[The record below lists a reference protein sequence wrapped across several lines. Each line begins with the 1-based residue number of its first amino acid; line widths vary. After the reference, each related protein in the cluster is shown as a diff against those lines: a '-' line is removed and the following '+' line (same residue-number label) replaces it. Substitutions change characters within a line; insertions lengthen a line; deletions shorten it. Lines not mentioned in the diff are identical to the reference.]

1 MNRNACRI
9 PELEVMDEDR
19 HIEEV
24 LDKFV
29 NCHEQTYE
37 EFLSTFTHLSKDNV
51 TKRGAFGTN
60 SSENNFPSVKFTQ
73 RNEPNDHHLSNKAIF
88 LRTSSQCSEE
98 EQIVMDEGQKVGSS
112 FQGDLNR
119 AGKVKVDNFL
129 DLEDLDLDEEIKPQ
143 MKAIVLKEDLLH
155 PRKLLQMTGGPGG
168 IACFWKW
175 WAAEAKMTKEKI
187 RGTGD
192 LTKPWIWKMKSE
204 CQDLPCCPG
213 SVRITPPNKKERTF
227 LTSKCW
233 KDTGAVTALHSA
245 QATDGLQFPAYL
257 AVTRALGIGQK

>member
-51 TKRGAFGTN
+51 TQRGAFGTN
-60 SSENNFPSVKFTQ
+60 SSESNFPSVKFTQ

-143 MKAIVLKEDLLH
+143 MNLLLLPGEVEQDRSMSVPSYIPSVAQPLTSGVK
-155 PRKLLQMTGGPGG
+155 PRPTGKGGGEQREEFHTVGYYGRKVYGDRGEGRGVRRWWVGPYLG
-168 IACFWKW
+168 
-175 WAAEAKMTKEKI
+175 
-187 RGTGD
+187 
-192 LTKPWIWKMKSE
+192 
-204 CQDLPCCPG
+204 
-213 SVRITPPNKKERTF
+213 ERTN
-227 LTSKCW
+227 LVTGVSPRQRVW
-233 KDTGAVTALHSA
+233 KFNIQALVC
-245 QATDGLQFPAYL
+245 L
-257 AVTRALGIGQK
+257 RC

>member
-88 LRTSSQCSEE
+88 LRTLSQCSEE

-143 MKAIVLKEDLLH
+143 MNLL
-155 PRKLLQMTGGPGG
+155 LLPG
-168 IACFWKW
+168 
-175 WAAEAKMTKEKI
+175 EVE
-187 RGTGD
+187 
-192 LTKPWIWKMKSE
+192 
-204 CQDLPCCPG
+204 QDRSM
-213 SVRITPPNKKERTF
+213 SVPSYIPSVAQP
-227 LTSKCW
+227 LTSGVKPRPTG
-233 KDTGAVTALHSA
+233 KGAGEQREEIVGGEVRPFSLDEEFDYDAVMLTPKFTPAEVDTIKELCKQKRKS
-245 QATDGLQFPAYL
+245 TDLEKP
-257 AVTRALGIGQK
+257 RD

>member
-1 MNRNACRI
+1 MKRNACRI
-9 PELEVMDEDR
+9 PELEVMGEDP
-19 HIEEV
+19 HMEDA

-51 TKRGAFGTN
+51 TKKGDFGTN
-60 SSENNFPSVKFTQ
+60 SSENNFTSVKLTQ
-73 RNEPNDHHLSNKAIF
+73 RNEPNDHRRSNKAIF

-143 MKAIVLKEDLLH
+143 MNLLLLPGEVEQDVSVSVPSYVPSVAQPLSAGVKPRPAGNGAERPREEIVGDEVRPFSLDEEFDYDAVMLTPKFTPAEIDAIKELCEQKRKSTDSEK
-155 PRKLLQMTGGPGG
+155 PR
-168 IACFWKW
+168 
-175 WAAEAKMTKEKI
+175 
-187 RGTGD
+187 D
-192 LTKPWIWKMKSE
+192 
-204 CQDLPCCPG
+204 
-213 SVRITPPNKKERTF
+213 
-227 LTSKCW
+227 
-233 KDTGAVTALHSA
+233 
-245 QATDGLQFPAYL
+245 
-257 AVTRALGIGQK
+257 